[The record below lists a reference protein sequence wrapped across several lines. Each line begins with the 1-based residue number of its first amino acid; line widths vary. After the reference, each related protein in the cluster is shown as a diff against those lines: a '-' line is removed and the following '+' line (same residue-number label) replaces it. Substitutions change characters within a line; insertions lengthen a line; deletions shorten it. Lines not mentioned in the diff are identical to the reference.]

1 MRNDEG
7 SATVFTL
14 ALGFM
19 ICCAGL
25 LAMLF
30 VQLTLARATL
40 GSYADLAAIAAAQT
54 SGDPCAAA
62 ALVSARNSVELY
74 ACEVI
79 GDQSIV
85 EVRMP
90 APTLL
95 ARFSTIE
102 FLTVSARAGYS
113 VV

>member
-7 SATVFTL
+7 SASVFTL
-14 ALGFM
+14 ALGFV
-19 ICCAGL
+19 ICCAGV

-62 ALVSARNSVELY
+62 ALVSSRNGVELF
-74 ACEVI
+74 ACQAND
-79 GDQSIV
+79 GQSIV
-85 EVRMP
+85 QVRMP
-90 APTLL
+90 APNLL
-95 ARFSTIE
+95 ARFSNIE
-102 FLTVSARAGYS
+102 FLMVSARAGYS

>member
-7 SATVFTL
+7 SATVLTL
-14 ALGFM
+14 ALGFV

-62 ALVSARNSVELY
+62 ALVSARNGVELY
-74 ACEVI
+74 VCEVI

-85 EVRMP
+85 VVRMP